1 MDSQTYSRRR
11 NAFISAQ
18 MPFRVIEPQD
28 LISTG
33 ENTYLING
41 LELSVEPEVCE
52 QLDAF
57 IGVSKQQS
65 KAVADTFGN
74 NGIRDLRN
82 YLALS
87 NSIEKAG
94 KIALIADPAQRK
106 IVGATPLKK

>member
-1 MDSQTYSRRR
+1 
-11 NAFISAQ
+11 
-18 MPFRVIEPQD
+18 MPFRAVEPQD

-33 ENTYLING
+33 ENTYMING
-41 LELSVEPEVCE
+41 LELAVEPEVCE

-82 YLALS
+82 CLALS
-87 NSIEKAG
+87 NSIERREK
-94 KIALIADPAQRK
+94 
-106 IVGATPLKK
+106 